1 LTGLEKFVKTVKGKS
16 QPFLKDLEASGTS
29 FQTINIFII
38 ILREINLLANV
49 LKSPEAEIYL
59 EW

>member
-1 LTGLEKFVKTVKGKS
+1 LENLSKLSKANAK
-16 QPFLKDLEASGTS
+16 PFLKDLEASGTS